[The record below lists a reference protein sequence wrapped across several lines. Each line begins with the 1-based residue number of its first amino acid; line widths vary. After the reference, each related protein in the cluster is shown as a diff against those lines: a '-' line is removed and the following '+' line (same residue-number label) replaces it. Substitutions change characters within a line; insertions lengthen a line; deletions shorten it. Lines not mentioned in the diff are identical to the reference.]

1 MFGPGDEEEEL
12 GNNGEEL
19 GETEA
24 EQAPEDTAPNL
35 DDEELAAD
43 HAEDHA
49 DDPNE
54 DEVA

>member
-54 DEVA
+54 D